1 MRRAYLRISQKIHP
15 DKLSTFADATKAFQ
29 ACVRAYELICKPELR
44 AMESDDS
51 RDEEEVGDDDDE
63 VVESTA
69 QSQQRAGSSATHK
82 AQKPRKTRQHAEARK
97 RAGATKSKKESF
109 PRRDPPEAKKKRTRV
124 SRASSSSGSEDEK
137 FQADTSDKDDELA
150 RGKPGAR
157 GKASKTEKKAKHGS
171 KVQAARG
178 DRFIDDDDDEGWWSS
193 SSSSAAGGDEEESD
207 FEQQQQQRQ
216 KPALPK
222 FKKPRSNANCY
233 RTPVTCPKCH
243 AEWGAHL
250 KAEGQE
256 HTYSLFM
263 QGVRQV
269 HCLTCLFGDC

>member
-15 DKLSTFADATKAFQ
+15 DKLPTFADATKAFQ

-69 QSQQRAGSSATHK
+69 QSQKRAGSSAT
-82 AQKPRKTRQHAEARK
+82 QKPRKTRQPAEARK

-109 PRRDPPEAKKKRTRV
+109 PGRDPPQAKKKRTRV
-124 SRASSSSGSEDEK
+124 SRASSSSGSEDDK
-137 FQADTSDKDDELA
+137 FQADTSDNDDEFA
-150 RGKPGAR
+150 RGKPGTK
-157 GKASKTEKKAKHGS
+157 GKVSKTKKNARRGS
-171 KVQAARG
+171 KRQAAKG
-178 DRFIDDDDDEGWWSS
+178 DRFIDDDENEGWWSS
-193 SSSSAAGGDEEESD
+193 SSSSAAGGDEGDAEESD
-207 FEQQQQQRQ
+207 LEQQPQQRQ

-233 RTPVTCPKCH
+233 RTPVTCPKCR

-269 HCLTCLFGDC
+269 HCLRCLFGDW